1 VARCGGG
8 GAAARAP
15 ALARVLAAG
24 LRGGQARIELGDTL
38 IFGTDGRPG
47 VPRVAGDGVPPDR
60 ARYSPLPLKAP
71 GGFGFRA
78 FSLPAAARTISFT
91 AADRKHR
98 ASNLKGEGSD
108 PASTPGFVQP
118 RSGERPAFGS
128 KPRGRSQARCAVESE
143 GSHGREPPMTKI
155 EIRPGP
161 RGMDGGEPFPE
172 VREEMER
179 MERGQRIMRP
189 ALMRLV
195 PG

>member
-1 VARCGGG
+1 MQAPGRSARHVTPDSRTSWPTAPLWSTRPHSPKLPLVSCGSCWRWESGWVVARCGGG

-24 LRGGQARIELGDTL
+24 LRGGPGQNRT
-38 IFGTDGRPG
+38 GRHPDFRDRMVVRVSG
-47 VPRVAGDGVPPDR
+47 VPRVAGDGVPQDR

-118 RSGERPAFGS
+118 RSGESQLSA
-128 KPRGRSQARCAVESE
+128 RSRAEGARHDA
-143 GSHGREPPMTKI
+143 R
-155 EIRPGP
+155 
-161 RGMDGGEPFPE
+161 
-172 VREEMER
+172 
-179 MERGQRIMRP
+179 
-189 ALMRLV
+189 
-195 PG
+195 